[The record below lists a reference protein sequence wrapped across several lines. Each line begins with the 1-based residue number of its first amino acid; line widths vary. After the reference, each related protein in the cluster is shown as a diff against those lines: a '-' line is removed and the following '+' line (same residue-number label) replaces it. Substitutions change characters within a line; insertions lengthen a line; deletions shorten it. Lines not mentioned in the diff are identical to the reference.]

1 VRHVVGALQQ
11 RAEQTPSHWRPQC
24 PAIGT
29 PLSIAEPTI
38 TPRAPSLTGI
48 YMWCSCCEPCK
59 WCGNGGSLSNHRD
72 AVERAAAA
80 SEAAAA
86 QTAAMQAMVEAC
98 GQAQVAS
105 EALEDKIAR
114 MVEGVEQ
121 SHLNSCADM
130 HLRHFLPQN
139 AVARH
144 KEALT
149 SILVAQ
155 TAAIKASLEGK
166 LREGCD
172 IDEVIGPIMAATDK
186 FRSSACEHR
195 ARAASYPANT
205 QVTPQLRKLKAADGS
220 GEVWLYDIPL
230 ETSLQREL
238 YYNPQF
244 AKYFCDWPGPSP
256 DGIYRST
263 QDGSVAREHP
273 ALGQADWAG
282 PPRLAFAHYYDD
294 VEVVNPIGAARVKH
308 KLALHYVQ
316 LLNSPPHIRSSL
328 SQIFLVSVA
337 LKSSQDAAGMAAV
350 IDGAADE
357 PYNGTS
363 LGASLRRFHDGI
375 IFEVPKPDGPGMV
388 QMAYKGWLILGAA
401 DTLAA
406 AELIGFKKGWGK
418 HVKSLCWQCD
428 AAAGTGLSCTNS
440 FLGGHRSCHYVKRT
454 PAVYRQ
460 QRNHTI
466 QLPIA
471 KKRGERS
478 VAARK
483 ACSHQAGSCV
493 CTQGEYMQTVG
504 VTTFNHAYRRVPYAG
519 ARAVH
524 YMPRDLMHVELEGML
539 GQGRSV

>member
-1 VRHVVGALQQ
+1 
-11 RAEQTPSHWRPQC
+11 
-24 PAIGT
+24 
-29 PLSIAEPTI
+29 
-38 TPRAPSLTGI
+38 
-48 YMWCSCCEPCK
+48 MWCSCCEPCK

-220 GEVWLYDIPL
+220 TIRKGTWVVDAHWYKCISDSQEA
-230 ETSLQREL
+230 R
-238 YYNPQF
+238 
-244 AKYFCDWPGPSP
+244 KYHLD
-256 DGIYRST
+256 
-263 QDGSVAREHP
+263 
-273 ALGQADWAG
+273 
-282 PPRLAFAHYYDD
+282 
-294 VEVVNPIGAARVKH
+294 
-308 KLALHYVQ
+308 
-316 LLNSPPHIRSSL
+316 SSE
-328 SQIFLVSVA
+328 IVHVT
-337 LKSSQDAAGMAAV
+337 V
-350 IDGAADE
+350 
-357 PYNGTS
+357 
-363 LGASLRRFHDGI
+363 ASLVQESALEFLRFSQFGCI
-375 IFEVPKPDGPGMV
+375 LPDE
-388 QMAYKGWLILGAA
+388 AH
-401 DTLAA
+401 LA
-406 AELIGFKKGWGK
+406 IMRHNFSN
-418 HVKSLCWQCD
+418 V
-428 AAAGTGLSCTNS
+428 
-440 FLGGHRSCHYVKRT
+440 
-454 PAVYRQ
+454 
-460 QRNHTI
+460 
-466 QLPIA
+466 IA
-471 KKRGERS
+471 
-478 VAARK
+478 
-483 ACSHQAGSCV
+483 
-493 CTQGEYMQTVG
+493 
-504 VTTFNHAYRRVPYAG
+504 
-519 ARAVH
+519 
-524 YMPRDLMHVELEGML
+524 
-539 GQGRSV
+539 